1 MTTSTDVRRTIA
13 TAAAVVL
20 ATAAGTAAA
29 APRSATD
36 ARVVV
41 YNLIENN
48 RPSCPIIR
56 WKFVKVTQGTFR
68 GISHPGRGK
77 LLWKVTAQIQW
88 AGTGFFLHQVSWTIV
103 GKQALAADMN
113 PSTSAVYRDRETTW
127 IAGGCIGD
135 PPFS

>member
-1 MTTSTDVRRTIA
+1 VLAS
-13 TAAAVVL
+13 AAA
-20 ATAAGTAAA
+20 GGAAA
-29 APRSATD
+29 APQSATD

-48 RPSCPIIR
+48 RPSCPIIK

-88 AGTGFFLHQVSWTIV
+88 AGTGFFLHQVSWTVV
-103 GKQALAADMN
+103 GKQALPADMD
-113 PSTSAVYRDRETTW
+113 PSTGGVYRDREATW
-127 IAGGCIGD
+127 IVGGCIGD